1 MYKCALLLLQIL
13 IVFLFTSCR
22 EEILAPGNFAGNINE
37 PIQDNRTNYY
47 GIIINAKNLTSNISA
62 YTNFSYHTT
71 KTLLTIT
78 DLEAG
83 SITFTIRDK
92 QGVSLYRFSAGTE
105 VTNDFRK
112 ITSAIPGKVEI
123 SFNNFSGKM
132 KFSLSYHID

>member
-1 MYKCALLLLQIL
+1 MYRHAFLLFQITIIIL
-13 IVFLFTSCR
+13 STGCR
-22 EEILAPGNFAGNINE
+22 EEILPPGNFAGNINE

-47 GIIINAKNLTSNISA
+47 GLIINAKNLTTNISA
-62 YTNFSYHTT
+62 FTNFNYHTT

-78 DLEAG
+78 DLETG

-92 QGVSLYRFSAGTE
+92 QGVSLYRFSAGSE

-112 ITSAIPGKVEI
+112 LTSAIPGKVEV